1 MAQQLQFDQNLKDIV
16 DNPVE
21 QTIDFSQI
29 EKLVISTKDIYKC
42 VLTGQFQKTHRLPHC
57 NIVLSR
63 IDSLSTNTADFGY
76 IDFKDSFITNTS
88 FSKTSFDY
96 GAIINCRFTNVQFT
110 ASHFKNVS
118 ITGTKF
124 FDTVFW
130 DCDLTHMVIESCEFH
145 NCKFTRCK
153 TSNKLIEL
161 SLIDNCTFN
170 ETNIQIETITHNFG
184 VEYNNLQNSA
194 IRDDLEIADYKIIT
208 KEELVQQLNLNGKF
222 TEIEKFRIS
231 FFLEPDILIEG
242 GDSLDDTFKV
252 DNWIKLCQIPTTLI
266 NLLELYH
273 NFIVN
278 YYNHNKALFL
288 LLLKLHDLT
297 NKLQIEFE
305 DEPEIYQKVIGI
317 HMSLSRLI
325 EPFLLLTMRTVQS
338 VRNEV
343 VLLVQGPIE
352 KEFYLSK
359 LDFIFSCF
367 DLTIIK
373 VKKHNSPNELFIEWG
388 QYKDILPLIALFF
401 ATRIRI
407 EFSKLLI
414 IQEQISGEITMPE
427 DIKLE
432 ALPEKET
439 KQLKAFTFE
448 LGPDRDKKNLF
459 GLRMK
464 TIFPGNLL
472 FDIGLHLNTK
482 VLSSSR
488 KIILAI
494 LGKEELTK
502 LG

>member
-1 MAQQLQFDQNLKDIV
+1 MVWYLQLDQDLKDVV

-21 QTIDFSQI
+21 KKIDFSQI
-29 EKLVISTKDIYKC
+29 EKIVISTKDIYKC
-42 VLTGQFQKTHRLPHC
+42 VLTGQFKQTHRLPHC

-76 IDFKDSFITNTS
+76 IDFKDSFVTNTS

-96 GAIINCRFTNVQFT
+96 GAIINCRFTNVQFV

-124 FDTVFW
+124 FDTVFL

-161 SLIDNCTFN
+161 SLIENCTFN

-184 VEYNNLQNSA
+184 VEYNNLHNSS
-194 IRDDLEIADYKIIT
+194 IRDDLEVADYKIIS
-208 KEELVQQLNLNGKF
+208 KEELSQQLNLNSKF
-222 TEIEKFRIS
+222 TEVEKFRIN
-231 FFLEPDILIEG
+231 FFLVPDILLVG
-242 GDSLDDTFKV
+242 GDSLDDTFKFE
-252 DNWIKLCQIPTTLI
+252 NWIKLCQIPTTLI

-305 DEPEIYQKVIGI
+305 DVAEIYQKVIGI

-325 EPFLLLTMRTVQS
+325 EPFLLLTMTTVQS
-338 VRNEV
+338 IEREV

-352 KEFYLSK
+352 KKFYLTK
-359 LDFIFSCF
+359 LDFIFSCY
-367 DLTIIK
+367 DLTIIN
-373 VKKHNSPNELFIEWG
+373 VKKHNSPNELFVEWS
-388 QYKDILPLIALFF
+388 QYKDILPLVALFF
-401 ATRIRI
+401 ATRIKI
-407 EFSKLLI
+407 EFSKLSTM
-414 IQEQISGEITMPE
+414 QEQINGET
-427 DIKLE
+427 IKLDEVKPE
-432 ALPEKET
+432 ALREKEK
-439 KQLKAFTFE
+439 KQLKALTFE
-448 LGPDRDKKNLF
+448 LGPDRDKKDLF
-459 GLRMK
+459 GLRLK

-488 KIILAI
+488 KIILSI
-494 LGKEELTK
+494 LGKD
-502 LG
+502 